1 MTRRELN
8 NEFAKRF
15 NGRMTT
21 EMFETYMDEAPDEA
35 VLEMIEKDK
44 ANEQSMADYVERVK
58 NEPMSDAMH
67 QLMNMIGNN

>member
-1 MTRRELN
+1 MTRQELN

-15 NGRMTT
+15 NGKMTA
-21 EMFETYMDEAPDEA
+21 EMFETYMDEAPDEV

-58 NEPMSDAMH
+58 NEPMSDAMQ
-67 QLMNMIGNN
+67 QLMNMIENN